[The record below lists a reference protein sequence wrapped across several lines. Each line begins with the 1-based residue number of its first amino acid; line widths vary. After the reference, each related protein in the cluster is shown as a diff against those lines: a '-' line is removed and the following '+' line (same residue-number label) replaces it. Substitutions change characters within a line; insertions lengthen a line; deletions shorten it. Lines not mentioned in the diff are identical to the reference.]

1 MADHYD
7 PAELEHRWQARWT
20 EDNLYRTAEDSER
33 PKFYALEMF
42 PYPSGRLH
50 MGHVRAYSIGD
61 VIARLRRMQGYNVLH
76 PMGFD
81 AFGLPAENA
90 ALKGGLLPDLWT
102 ADNIA
107 RMKEQFASLGYSY
120 DWDREVQT
128 CAPEYYRFT
137 QYLFLLLYH
146 RGLAY
151 RKRASVNWCPQC
163 ATVLANE
170 QVIEGQCWRCDTE
183 VVKRD
188 LEQWF
193 FRITAYADR
202 LLEDLSLLGGWP
214 ERIRIMQENWIGKS
228 LGAEITFGTVA
239 GPLTVFTTRPD
250 TLPGVTYLVLAPEHP
265 LVESLIEGKPE
276 ASTVRAFRERMK
288 IEGEIKRTAVG
299 AEKEGLP
306 TGATAINPLTGESI
320 PVWVANYVLPEYG
333 TGAVMG
339 VAAHDLRDFEFAK
352 KYHLPIR
359 WVIAGSGEPNHGE
372 AYTGSGVMVEAGEF
386 TGLPSETAKERIV
399 AWLAERGQGSART
412 NYHLRDWLVSRQRFW
427 GAPIPIVYCEK
438 CGTVPVPAADLP
450 VLLPPLAGLRVAPL
464 GEIHGFAPTT
474 CPACGGPARRETD
487 TMDTFVCSSWYFLRY
502 LSPHFGEGPVD
513 PELARRWLPVDQ
525 YVGGPEHAV
534 LHLLY
539 ARFFVKVLQDAGL
552 LETPEPFQN
561 LLTQGMVTHQG
572 AKMSKSKGNVVSPEE
587 MVGRY
592 GADATRLFILFAA
605 PPEKD
610 LDWSDQGV
618 EGAYRFLQRVWR
630 LSQGLE
636 GTDLPEGESE
646 SEEALR
652 RLLHRT
658 IRKVTEDT
666 SERFNFNTAIASLMD
681 LVNGFYAAAAGGQV
695 GGGVFREGLGL
706 LARLLAPYAPHLAEE
721 IWRESGGQGSV
732 HQQSWPTYEP
742 SYLEEP
748 EVELAL
754 QVQGKV
760 RDRLV
765 IPRGLSEEEIRER
778 ALAQPR
784 VAEILAGKTPARV
797 IVVPD
802 RLVNIVL

>member
-7 PAELEHRWQARWT
+7 PAELEHRWQTRWG
-20 EDNLYRTAEDSER
+20 EDNLYRTAENSER

-90 ALKGGLLPDLWT
+90 ALKGGVLPDLWT

-128 CAPEYYRFT
+128 CDPEYYRFT

-163 ATVLANE
+163 QTVLANE

-202 LLEDLSLLGGWP
+202 LLDDLSLLGGWP
-214 ERIRIMQENWIGKS
+214 ERIRTMQENWIGKS
-228 LGAEITFGTVA
+228 LGAEITFTTGS

-265 LVESLIEGKPE
+265 LVESLIEGKPK
-276 ASTVRAFRERMK
+276 ATAVRSFRERMK
-288 IEGEIKRTAVG
+288 TEGEIKRTAVG

-306 TGATAINPLTGESI
+306 TGAVAENPLTGESI
-320 PVWVANYVLPEYG
+320 PIWVANYVLPEYG

-339 VAAHDLRDFEFAK
+339 VPAHDQRDFEFAM
-352 KYHLPIR
+352 KYGLAVR
-359 WVIAGSGEPNHGE
+359 WVIAGTGETKPNE

-386 TGLPSETAKERIV
+386 TGLKSETAKEHIV
-399 AWLAERGQGSART
+399 AWLAQRGKGSART

-438 CGTVPVPAADLP
+438 CGTVPVPEERLP
-450 VLLPPLAGLRVAPL
+450 VLLPPLQGLRVAPL
-464 GEIHGFAPTT
+464 AEIPGFSETT
-474 CPACGGPARRETD
+474 CPTCGGPARRETD

-502 LSPHFGEGPVD
+502 LSPHFGQGPVD
-513 PELARRWLPVDQ
+513 PELARQWLPVDQ

-561 LLTQGMVTHQG
+561 LLTQGMVTYQG

-610 LDWSDQGV
+610 LDWIDQGV

-630 LSQGLE
+630 LAQGLE
-636 GTDLPEGESE
+636 GTDLPQGEPGA
-646 SEEALR
+646 EEALR
-652 RLLHRT
+652 RLWHRT
-658 IRKVTEDT
+658 IRKVTDDT

-681 LVNGFYAAAAGGQV
+681 LVNGFYAAAASGQV
-695 GGGVFREGLGL
+695 AREVFREGVGL

-721 IWRESGGQGSV
+721 IWQGSGGQGSV
-732 HQQSWPTYEP
+732 HLQSWPTYDP

-754 QVQGKV
+754 QIQGRV

-765 IPRGLSEEEIRER
+765 IPRGLSEEEIRRR
-778 ALAQPR
+778 ALEQPR
-784 VAEILAGKTPARV
+784 VVEFLAGRTPTRV